1 MSFLGKGGGG
11 GSVWRQINAWR
22 RGQTVGWETNR
33 ARAVFRRRC
42 HAPMATLECFGSFR
56 LIVSHKLSSAVF
68 KQDGQDRGFHWR
80 GYTWAQQR
88 TCLIYLREA
97 ALKFRLGEKKK
108 FGGIVRDEN
117 ELLCRIRWLTP
128 DAKEQLNAWHP
139 LRSAGIAGFQ
149 REASTL
155 SYKRIR
161 LINQRLVI
169 FSLIISLINTYP
181 PIRRW
186 CWRCD
191 D

>member
-117 ELLCRIRWLTP
+117 ELLCRIRWL
-128 DAKEQLNAWHP
+128 AVWHP
-139 LRSAGIAGFQ
+139 TPKSNWTHDIRWDPRGSL
-149 REASTL
+149 ASNARQAHYHTKE
-155 SYKRIR
+155 SG
-161 LINQRLVI
+161 
-169 FSLIISLINTYP
+169 
-181 PIRRW
+181 
-186 CWRCD
+186 
-191 D
+191 